1 MNKNKKCSLVYA
13 NLKVSFDYVL
23 FDFKDELESHHA
35 VSFSDIKAQ
44 KN

>member
-13 NLKVSFDYVL
+13 NLKVSLDYGF
-23 FDFKDELESHHA
+23 FDFKDESESHHS
-35 VSFSDIKAQ
+35 VSFTDIKVQ